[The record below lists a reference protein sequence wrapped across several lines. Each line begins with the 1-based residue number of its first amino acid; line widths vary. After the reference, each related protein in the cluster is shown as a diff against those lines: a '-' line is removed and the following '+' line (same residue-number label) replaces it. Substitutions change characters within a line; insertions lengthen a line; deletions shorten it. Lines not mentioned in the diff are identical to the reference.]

1 LFLRGHFKG
10 EPHKCFY
17 ITPSI
22 EAKTEPEIGKMGL
35 WQGKAQ
41 RKKTGGRLHHAR
53 KKRKFEIGAEA
64 QTTVIGK
71 SRKKHARTRAANT
84 KVRVLSADHAN
95 VVNPKNNQI
104 KAAKITSVLENPSN
118 PHYVQRNIIT
128 KGAIIQTE
136 LGRARVT
143 SRPGQDGIINAVL
156 ISD

>member
-1 LFLRGHFKG
+1 
-10 EPHKCFY
+10 
-17 ITPSI
+17 
-22 EAKTEPEIGKMGL
+22 MGL

-41 RKKTGGRLHHAR
+41 RKRTGGRLRYAR

-71 SRKKHARTRAANT
+71 NRIKHARTRAANT
-84 KVRVLSADHAN
+84 KVRVLSADRAN

-104 KAAKITSVLENPSN
+104 KAARITSVLENPSN

-143 SRPGQDGIINAVL
+143 SRPGQDGVINAVL